1 MLIRSNSESD
11 RHRNGSKHIR
21 PQPPTSD
28 RRLSLTEAHRGAPR
42 GTCCMSDNIPA
53 LPRRIFL
60 ATSCATACLAAA
72 GCSVGEAPSGE
83 DTASDGPITLSVND
97 VPVGGGIVLADRQV
111 VVTQPEPGTFRAFSA
126 ICSHQ
131 GCTVN
136 RVRNGTIEC
145 PCHNSAFSI
154 TDGVVVRSPATEPL
168 PNRAVTRTVDTLTV
182 D

>member
-168 PNRAVTRTVDTLTV
+168 PNRAVTRTTV

>member
-1 MLIRSNSESD
+1 MSED
-11 RHRNGSKHIR
+11 
-21 PQPPTSD
+21 
-28 RRLSLTEAHRGAPR
+28 
-42 GTCCMSDNIPA
+42 IPA

-60 ATSCATACLAAA
+60 ATSCATACLTAA

-83 DTASDGPITLSVND
+83 DTASDGPVTLSVND

-111 VVTQPEPGTFRAFSA
+111 VVTQPEPG
-126 ICSHQ
+126 ICSHR

-154 TDGVVVRSPATEPL
+154 TDGAVMRSPATEPL